1 LVLFFCAHFSRTLLP
16 RTSVQ
21 QRSNMCFFLHSSK
34 NTGVGVGVGT
44 LIVLSSPTRFQCTYA
59 IHEPSPFERPAFF
72 NGIIA
77 FYSVPNPSQPHP
89 NPSSRKTGPVFAP
102 GSKARQARPETP
114 RPFSR
119 HRCRFCL
126 WNSLRRR
133 RRSRGC
139 RCLPGKGRRDGGGR
153 GGGEKVSWGSV
164 LSHAPCVC
172 LGPRERE
179 IGRQA
184 ESRQGLSAS
193 PPEKDPARVC
203 VDQCLLTAFMC
214 ALSILARGLW
224 SFGQSCDGSSSSSS
238 SSRLP
243 SIRGV
248 MSRHLWRLRHLR
260 RLRTGVGQPLIHCP
274 SGSRIHAHNSS
285 ERGPVVI
292 FLDVRACW
300 LAAHPCLPLRAGL
313 GEDGDEMVTR
323 PETRDSNHEEQM
335 DQTKLIGRH
344 ALLCFHR
351 LPWSCRDPGNKRRR
365 KRPRWGQPQPGG
377 GDVHP
382 VPVCGAG
389 GQRAAHREEAVRG
402 RGPGAPYAAAGHG

>member
-1 LVLFFCAHFSRTLLP
+1 
-16 RTSVQ
+16 
-21 QRSNMCFFLHSSK
+21 MCFFLHSSK

-203 VDQCLLTAFMC
+203 VEQQQQQQQQQASLDQRRDVQTSLTSTTSAT
-214 ALSILARGLW
+214 STNRG
-224 SFGQSCDGSSSSSS
+224 
-238 SSRLP
+238 
-243 SIRGV
+243 
-248 MSRHLWRLRHLR
+248 
-260 RLRTGVGQPLIHCP
+260 
-274 SGSRIHAHNSS
+274 
-285 ERGPVVI
+285 
-292 FLDVRACW
+292 
-300 LAAHPCLPLRAGL
+300 
-313 GEDGDEMVTR
+313 
-323 PETRDSNHEEQM
+323 
-335 DQTKLIGRH
+335 
-344 ALLCFHR
+344 
-351 LPWSCRDPGNKRRR
+351 
-365 KRPRWGQPQPGG
+365 
-377 GDVHP
+377 
-382 VPVCGAG
+382 
-389 GQRAAHREEAVRG
+389 RAAADSLPFRESYTC
-402 RGPGAPYAAAGHG
+402 PQLQ